1 MNTRPCLQCGALT
14 PMAICAPCCRA
25 MRRTNLLDDWDA
37 IPASERG
44 DTSRELTDAVIRTME
59 AMMPEPEEDQP

>member
-1 MNTRPCLQCGALT
+1 MNLNLCPQCGVVTPRALCT
-14 PMAICAPCCRA
+14 ACCQAITRA
-25 MRRTNLLDDWDA
+25 NRLEDWDA

-59 AMMPEPEEDQP
+59 AMMPELPPEAE